1 MKKSGEVGA
10 EGIASLTFN
19 DLSVVETS
27 ACIQHIYLIIC
38 NLV

>member
-1 MKKSGEVGA
+1 MKKSGEVGV

-27 ACIQHIYLIIC
+27 ACLQTYLPY
-38 NLV
+38 NM